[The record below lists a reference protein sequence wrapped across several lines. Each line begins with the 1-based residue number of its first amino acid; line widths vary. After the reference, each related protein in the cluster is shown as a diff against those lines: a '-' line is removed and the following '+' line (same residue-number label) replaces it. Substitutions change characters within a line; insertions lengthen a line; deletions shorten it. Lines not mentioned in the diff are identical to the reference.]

1 MKVISFD
8 IGLKTCSVAIE
19 EYKLNDDDVKT
30 LKTQLPVCKYLKT
43 GEATPEMKTFVQ
55 NVSRFGRVLH
65 LEKKELGDKKAFY
78 AGIAFTN
85 LYVWCEQLSEHLTS
99 ADIILI
105 EQQMNCNKM
114 AIALMYHLQAWLMI
128 HGVLD
133 TYIKPEMARTLFK
146 MCNSPKKLWVVP
158 GARHNMAI
166 QVAPEEYKNRV
177 LSFFDSY
184 LASSSSVKLPS
195 KQIEAVVSNS
205 K

>member
-1 MKVISFD
+1 M
-8 IGLKTCSVAIE
+8 
-19 EYKLNDDDVKT
+19 
-30 LKTQLPVCKYLKT
+30 
-43 GEATPEMKTFVQ
+43 
-55 NVSRFGRVLH
+55 
-65 LEKKELGDKKAFY
+65 
-78 AGIAFTN
+78 TN
-85 LYVWCEQLSEHLTS
+85 P
-99 ADIILI
+99 
-105 EQQMNCNKM
+105 
-114 AIALMYHLQAWLMI
+114 WLMI